1 MAFDLNRMA
10 GQAFANPLGTLSTN
24 LVAFNPAVV
33 ALSGGQSV
41 AKPLQ
46 KLAGNVAGP
55 AATYQLVKQPGA
67 MPQVAALPQTV
78 AGANKPLT
86 LQDLY
91 NLEGGP
97 LAARAQQA
105 LLADQTRAESVK
117 TAQSMYPIMEQA
129 KKSELER
136 QLAAAQIRSNI
147 GTNQA
152 LMLGGAQTAQ
162 QMGLNAASQMGSALA
177 AQYQYG

>member
-1 MAFDLNRMA
+1 
-10 GQAFANPLGTLSTN
+10 
-24 LVAFNPAVV
+24 
-33 ALSGGQSV
+33 
-41 AKPLQ
+41 
-46 KLAGNVAGP
+46 
-55 AATYQLVKQPGA
+55 
-67 MPQVAALPQTV
+67 
-78 AGANKPLT
+78 
-86 LQDLY
+86 
-91 NLEGGP
+91 
-97 LAARAQQA
+97 
-105 LLADQTRAESVK
+105 
-117 TAQSMYPIMEQA
+117 MYPIIEQA

>member
-1 MAFDLNRMA
+1 MAFDLGRMA
-10 GQAFANPLGTLSTN
+10 GQVFTSLGQAGNAMNPIMAPLAIAGLAT
-24 LVAFNPAVV
+24 A
-33 ALSGGQSV
+33 ALK
-41 AKPLQ
+41 KPVQ
-46 KLAGNVAGP
+46 NAASNVAGP
-55 AATYQLVKQPGA
+55 AVTYQLIQQPGA

-78 AGANKPLT
+78 AGANRPIT

-91 NLEGGP
+91 DLKGGP
-97 LAARAQQA
+97 LAARAEQA

-117 TAQSMYPIMEQA
+117 TAQSMYPIIEQA